1 MEIGS
6 FKITKPL
13 IVLAVFCGL
22 LLVGSIIVY
31 ASQDRTKPTI
41 TVEKK
46 EISYVEG
53 ENRTPLFAGVTA
65 VDAGGKDLTDRVF
78 IDKIVA
84 TKDGKALVYYAV
96 VDDNKN
102 VGNAT
107 REINYTPK
115 ADPTPTPQ
123 PTPTPTPAPTPTP
136 EAEVTEEEPESYY
149 DDSYY
154 YEDSYDDNNYEPAPT
169 EEPQPQ
175 PEPPSEPESPAPS
188 DPETGNES
196 SSQQP

>member
-13 IVLAVFCGL
+13 IVLAVFCAL

-41 TVEKK
+41 TVEKN

-65 VDAGGKDLTDRVF
+65 VDAQGKDLTERVF

-84 TKDGKALVYYAV
+84 TKNGKALVYYAV

-102 VGNAT
+102 IGEAT

-115 ADPTPTPQ
+115 PEPTPTPS
-123 PTPTPTPAPTPTP
+123 PTPTPTPTPTP
-136 EAEVTEEEPESYY
+136 EVPQDEGYVEEETDTSYEEDY
-149 DDSYY
+149 YY
-154 YEDSYDDNNYEPAPT
+154 YEEEDNSTPDPGPAPDPT
-169 EEPQPQ
+169 SVPDPTPG
-175 PEPPSEPESPAPS
+175 PEPTSGPDPSTPSE
-188 DPETGNES
+188 
-196 SSQQP
+196 